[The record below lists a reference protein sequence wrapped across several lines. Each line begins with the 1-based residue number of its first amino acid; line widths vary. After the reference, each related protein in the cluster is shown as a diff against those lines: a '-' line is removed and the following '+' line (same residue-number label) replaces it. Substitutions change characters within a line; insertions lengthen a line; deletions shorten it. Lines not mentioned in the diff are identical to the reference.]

1 MSLCR
6 ALLAALAF
14 AAVALPATAQELRR
28 VSLEV
33 TVTHV
38 SQTPGGIDPRGE
50 ELHRQLR
57 QDFRYGSLKVL
68 ERRELRLQLDEIGQ
82 LKLPNGRWMR
92 VRPLNLAS
100 DRLLVAVEV
109 EGFSVH
115 TRSRRN
121 FERLLLKRRLL
132 ARTPWVLLEY
142 SADMMRRQPSRIA
155 HEVESWRRQRSAA
168 STA

>member
-1 MSLCR
+1 VSLCR
-6 ALLAALAF
+6 ALLALALA
-14 AAVALPATAQELRR
+14 AAGLPASAQELRR
-28 VSLEV
+28 VSLEI

-68 ERRELRLQLDEIGQ
+68 ERREMRLQLDEIGQ
-82 LKLPNGRWMR
+82 MKLPNGRWMR

-109 EGFSVH
+109 EGSVAMDL
-115 TRSRRN
+115 
-121 FERLLLKRRLL
+121 RLANHRKASIGSHKYKDGTLVI
-132 ARTPWVLLEY
+132 TLEP
-142 SADMMRRQPSRIA
+142 DF
-155 HEVESWRRQRSAA
+155 
-168 STA
+168 

>member
-1 MSLCR
+1 VGVSRCR
-6 ALLAALAF
+6 TLLASLALAA
-14 AAVALPATAQELRR
+14 AAVPAFAQELRR

-82 LKLPNGRWMR
+82 MKLPNGRWMR

-109 EGFSVH
+109 EGSVAMDL
-115 TRSRRN
+115 
-121 FERLLLKRRLL
+121 RLANHRKASIGSHKYKDGTLVI
-132 ARTPWVLLEY
+132 TLEP
-142 SADMMRRQPSRIA
+142 DF
-155 HEVESWRRQRSAA
+155 
-168 STA
+168 